1 MFIHEISYADSI
13 RPSCAFA
20 EVCIVYL
27 ELSGQQRLRGGARG
41 HAPPP
46 PTDSYAYDMLTIPC
60 EFVLGLN
67 ITFIVNE
74 VQAWM

>member
-1 MFIHEISYADSI
+1 MLTPLGLAVPLLKY
-13 RPSCAFA
+13 
-20 EVCIVYL
+20 VLCIL
-27 ELSGQQRLRGGARG
+27 SSLASSGWGEELGGM
-41 HAPPP
+41 HPLP